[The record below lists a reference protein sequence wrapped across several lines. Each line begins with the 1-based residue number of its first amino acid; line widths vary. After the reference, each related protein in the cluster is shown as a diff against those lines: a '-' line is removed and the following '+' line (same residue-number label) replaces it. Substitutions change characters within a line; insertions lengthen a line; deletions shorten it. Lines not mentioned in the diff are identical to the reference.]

1 MKVLIDTNV
10 FLSYL
15 LASATPRAVT
25 TVVTTCFDRDEID
38 ILVPHEQ
45 IAELATTTSTKR
57 YFRNHIPQA
66 TIDYFIQQLTALAEL
81 PPTLEEIP
89 AYSRDPKDDYLVAYG
104 IVNEADFLITGDADL
119 LVLGRVGKVEVI
131 DPSQFIAILRE
142 HNLLPSS

>member
-25 TVVTTCFDRDEID
+25 AVVTTCFDRDEID

-45 IAELATTTSTKR
+45 IDELVTTAGAKR
-57 YFRNHIPQA
+57 YFRRHIPHA
-66 TIDYFIQQLTALAEL
+66 TLDDFIQQLTALAEL

-89 AYSRDPKDDYLVAYG
+89 AYSRDAKDDYLVAYG

-119 LVLGRVGKVEVI
+119 LVLGRVGTVEVI
-131 DPSQFIAILRE
+131 NPSQFIAVLRE
-142 HNLLPSS
+142 HNLLSSS